1 MLHTLDFSGIEQLNG
16 GSGADTFYFQDS
28 AVFSGD
34 LDGGAGTD
42 TLDYSAYADA
52 VVIDVADDTTSSISG
67 VYENIEAIVGSS
79 QTDEVNGLDGD
90 DTFSVTAYKAVS
102 VNGGLI
108 LSAIDVVNGL
118 LGSDTLDF
126 SAFADA
132 LDLTLT
138 DETTDG
144 FGGNETSSGIAFS
157 GIEILTGNANT
168 DSIKGLDADATWQMS
183 GSAAGT
189 YSIGAGSLAF
199 SSFEILTGS
208 AYQDILDTRS
218 T

>member
-1 MLHTLDFSGIEQLNG
+1 M
-16 GSGADTFYFQDS
+16 
-28 AVFSGD
+28 
-34 LDGGAGTD
+34 
-42 TLDYSAYADA
+42 
-52 VVIDVADDTTSSISG
+52 
-67 VYENIEAIVGSS
+67 
-79 QTDEVNGLDGD
+79 
-90 DTFSVTAYKAVS
+90 
-102 VNGGLI
+102 
-108 LSAIDVVNGL
+108 NGL

-157 GIEILTGNANT
+157 GIEILTGSANT
-168 DSIKGLDADATWQMS
+168 DSIKGLDADATWQVS

-199 SSFEILTGS
+199 TGLEILTGS
-208 AYQDILDTRS
+208 AYQDILDYSLYTSGVTFSLSALDAYGTFSGSASGLSGFSGMELLIGSALSDSLTGMDAEATWSFTDAGDSYQSGANVIAFQDIETLNGGYWRGHLPL
-218 T
+218 